1 MCARLLAVGAEKSAY
16 IKNKKV
22 SCRAAEVFLPL
33 TVMVCGR
40 LDQRTLGS
48 KVALRDLSPAAQKFV
63 TAAFLTIKFVICWNV
78 QDNFRN
84 SDCGVLV

>member
-16 IKNKKV
+16 IKSKKV

-63 TAAFLTIKFVICWNV
+63 TAAFLTNQICHLLE
-78 QDNFRN
+78 R
-84 SDCGVLV
+84 SS